1 VFGCQVGP
9 GWGEGYGAQK
19 RHRKARF
26 RILARKPTGLKGGA
40 LLPKEPAASLCDF
53 CDFSFGRVFVNNNST
68 GF

>member
-1 VFGCQVGP
+1 MVQKSSLSNPGP
-9 GWGEGYGAQK
+9 
-19 RHRKARF
+19 
-26 RILARKPTGLKGGA
+26 KPTGLKGGA